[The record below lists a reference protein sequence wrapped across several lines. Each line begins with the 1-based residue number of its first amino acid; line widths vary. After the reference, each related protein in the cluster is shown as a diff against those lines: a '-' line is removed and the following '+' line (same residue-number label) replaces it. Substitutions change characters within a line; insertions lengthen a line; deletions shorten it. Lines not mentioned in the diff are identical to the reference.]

1 VLGSPINHS
10 LSPRLHRA
18 AYAALGLDWTYERF
32 EVSADGLAGFVAG
45 LDSSWR
51 GLSLTMP
58 LKEAVLELGEVEP
71 VARLAGAGNTLI
83 LGGRR
88 HVYNTDVAGLAWAV
102 RRVMSGPVQ
111 RVTILGSGATARSA
125 VVAMTSLAAEVVT
138 VVARNEAKAEF
149 LAALGSELGLRMHVE
164 PWGAVLPPADLVVS
178 AATAGVADPIA
189 DQVAATAQVVF
200 DIVYAPWPTPLAE
213 AAAEAGRT
221 VIGGLDLLV
230 GQALR
235 QIELMTGQSVAA
247 EVLYAA
253 LPESRGSL
261 AGT

>member
-1 VLGSPINHS
+1 MI
-10 LSPRLHRA
+10 
-18 AYAALGLDWTYERF
+18 
-32 EVSADGLAGFVAG
+32 
-45 LDSSWR
+45 
-51 GLSLTMP
+51 
-58 LKEAVLELGEVEP
+58 
-71 VARLAGAGNTLI
+71 
-83 LGGRR
+83 
-88 HVYNTDVAGLAWAV
+88 
-102 RRVMSGPVQ
+102 SGPVQ

-149 LAALGSELGLRMHVE
+149 LAALGSELGLTMHVE

-178 AATAGVADPIA
+178 AATAGVADPYA
-189 DQVAATAQVVF
+189 DQVAATAPVVF

-213 AAAEAGRT
+213 AAAQAGRT

-235 QIELMTGQSVAA
+235 QIELMTGHSVPA

>member
-88 HVYNTDVAGLAWAV
+88 HV
-102 RRVMSGPVQ
+102 
-111 RVTILGSGATARSA
+111 
-125 VVAMTSLAAEVVT
+125 
-138 VVARNEAKAEF
+138 
-149 LAALGSELGLRMHVE
+149 
-164 PWGAVLPPADLVVS
+164 
-178 AATAGVADPIA
+178 
-189 DQVAATAQVVF
+189 
-200 DIVYAPWPTPLAE
+200 
-213 AAAEAGRT
+213 
-221 VIGGLDLLV
+221 
-230 GQALR
+230 
-235 QIELMTGQSVAA
+235 
-247 EVLYAA
+247 
-253 LPESRGSL
+253 
-261 AGT
+261 